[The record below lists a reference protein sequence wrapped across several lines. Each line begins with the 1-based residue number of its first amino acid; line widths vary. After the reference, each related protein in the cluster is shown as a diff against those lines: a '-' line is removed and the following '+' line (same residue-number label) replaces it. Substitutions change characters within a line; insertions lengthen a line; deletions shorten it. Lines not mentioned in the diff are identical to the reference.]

1 MRKLS
6 PFQLLTLS
14 AILVMATSY
23 FTLSVLGK
31 FGVYIPFRFKI
42 ILPIILGALTYLLMY
57 FLIKAFVDR
66 RLKVLFRT
74 IRKGKINT
82 NNEFKFNIKE
92 DVLVKAEEETRAWV
106 DDQVSQISKL
116 QEQAH
121 FKREFLGN
129 LAHELKTPVFAIQGY
144 LLTLL
149 EGGMDDEKVKT
160 LFLER
165 AAKATDRMVNLI
177 EDLDKITKLEG
188 KQIPITKKKFDIV
201 QLVNDVFEALDAV
214 ARTKNI
220 RLKFDENYESIFV
233 DADRGKIEQVFT
245 NLISNSISYGKEKGT
260 TEIRFYDLDGTLTVE
275 VSDNG
280 PGIDENSVN
289 RVFERFY
296 RIEKSRNRND
306 GGSGLGLSI
315 VKHIIE
321 SHNHSIYVRS
331 TEGIGTTFIF
341 TLDIAR

>member
-6 PFQLLTLS
+6 PFQLLTIS
-14 AILVMATSY
+14 ALTMTVVTY
-23 FTLSVLGK
+23 CVLWFLGK
-31 FGVYIPFRFKI
+31 WVFIPFRFRI
-42 ILPIILGALTYLLMY
+42 ILPLIIGVLTYALFYL
-57 FLIKAFVDR
+57 LIKAFVDR

-82 NNEFKFNIKE
+82 NNEFTFSLEGDI
-92 DVLVKAEEETRAWV
+92 LVQAEEETKEWV
-106 DDQVSQISKL
+106 DDQNSQISKL
-116 QEQAH
+116 QEQAQ

-149 EGGMDDEKVKT
+149 EGGLEDPKVNT

-177 EDLDKITKLEG
+177 EVLDQITKLEG
-188 KQIPITKKKFDIV
+188 KQIPIERKKFDIV
-201 QLVNDVFEALDAV
+201 QLVNDVFEAV
-214 ARTKNI
+214 ESRTKEKKI
-220 RLKFDENYESIFV
+220 RLKFDETYEPIYV
-233 DADRGKIEQVFT
+233 NADRSKIEQVFT
-245 NLISNSISYGKEKGT
+245 NLIVNSIAYGNKNGT
-260 TEIRFYDLDGTLTVE
+260 TEVRFYDLDDTLTVE

-280 PGIDENSVN
+280 PGINAENLP

-321 SHNHSIYVRS
+321 SHNNSIYVRS

-341 TLDIAR
+341 TLDLAD

>member
-1 MRKLS
+1 M
-6 PFQLLTLS
+6 
-14 AILVMATSY
+14 SY
-23 FTLSVLGK
+23 FVLTALNGN
-31 FGVYIPFRFKI
+31 GIIIPFRFRI
-42 ILPIILGALTYLLMY
+42 ILPVILGLLSYFMMYLL
-57 FLIKAFVDR
+57 LKTFVDK

-82 NNEFKFNIKE
+82 SNEFKFKLKE
-92 DVLVKAEEETRAWV
+92 DVFSIAEKETKQWV
-106 DDQVSQISKL
+106 NDQNSQISKL
-116 QEQAH
+116 QEQAL

-149 EGGMDDEKVKT
+149 EGGLEDPKVNT

-177 EDLDKITKLEG
+177 EDLDQITKLEG
-188 KQIPITKKKFDIV
+188 EQIPLVKKKFNIIE
-201 QLVNDVFEALDAV
+201 LVNDVFEALEAK
-214 ARTKNI
+214 AKEKKI
-220 RLKFDENYESIFV
+220 RLKFDENYEPIFV
-233 DADRGKIEQVFT
+233 NADRAKIEQIFT
-245 NLISNSISYGKEKGT
+245 NLISNSISYGNEKGT
-260 TEIRFYDLDGTLTVE
+260 TEIRFYDLDDTLTVE

-280 PGIDENSVN
+280 PGIEENAVN

-321 SHNHSIYVRS
+321 SHDNSIYVRS

-341 TLDIAR
+341 TLDLAH

>member
-1 MRKLS
+1 MY
-6 PFQLLTLS
+6 
-14 AILVMATSY
+14 V
-23 FTLSVLGK
+23 
-31 FGVYIPFRFKI
+31 PFRFRI
-42 ILPIILGALTYLLMY
+42 VLPILLGIISY
-57 FLIKAFVDR
+57 FLFYIVIKAFVDR

-82 NNEFKFNIKE
+82 NNEFEFSLKGDI
-92 DVLVKAEEETRAWV
+92 LVQAEEETKKWV
-106 DDQVSQISKL
+106 ENQDSQISIL
-116 QEQAH
+116 QEQAQ

-149 EGGMDDEKVKT
+149 EGGLEDPKVNT

-177 EDLDKITKLEG
+177 EDLDQITKLEG
-188 KQIPITKKKFDIV
+188 KHMPIEKRKFDIV
-201 QLVNDVFEALDAV
+201 QLTKDVFEALDSKAV
-214 ARTKNI
+214 EKKV
-220 RLKFDENYESIFV
+220 RLKFDETYEPIYV
-233 DADRGKIEQVFT
+233 NADRSKIEQVFT
-245 NLISNSISYGKEKGT
+245 NLIANSITYGNEKGT
-260 TEIRFYDLDGTLTVE
+260 TEVRFYDLDDTLTVE

-280 PGIDENSVN
+280 PGINADSLP

-321 SHNHSIYVRS
+321 SHQNSIYVRS

-341 TLDIAR
+341 TLDLAH